1 MVVWINNAGENREF
15 EEIFL
20 KNNIIAIKWVKI
32 KEDLSNI
39 KNKEELKEVY
49 IKAYPENIGKYG
61 LKEVRKDI
69 NEIWRFL
76 NEMKKG
82 DIVLIPLSGG
92 KALVVEINGECRFD
106 KGIPRH
112 RRKVKRIGTIS
123 RAQYKEY
130 FNKQLQYGRT
140 VAKLKDENN
149 NYLKEEDILKLIN
162 IEKN

>member
-20 KNNIIAIKWVKI
+20 KNNIIAIDWMKI
-32 KEDLSNI
+32 KKDLSNI
-39 KNKEELKEVY
+39 SYEELIYIYKEAY
-49 IKAYPENIGKYG
+49 NIKNELNKV
-61 LKEVRKDI
+61 EKDDI
-69 NEIWRFL
+69 SEIWRFL

-92 KALVVEINGECRFD
+92 KVLVAEINGEYTFNKER
-106 KGIPRH
+106 PRH

-149 NYLKEEDILKLIN
+149 NYLKEEDILRLIN
-162 IEKN
+162 IESQ

>member
-1 MVVWINNAGENREF
+1 MAVWINNAGENKEF

-20 KNNIIAIKWVKI
+20 KNNIIAIDWMKI
-32 KEDLSNI
+32 KKDLSNI
-39 KNKEELKEVY
+39 SYEELIYIYKEAY
-49 IKAYPENIGKYG
+49 NIKNELNKV
-61 LKEVRKDI
+61 EKDDI
-69 NEIWRFL
+69 SEIWRFL

-92 KALVVEINGECRFD
+92 KVLVAEINGEYTFNKER
-106 KGIPRH
+106 PRH

-149 NYLKEEDILKLIN
+149 NYLKEEDILKLTN
-162 IEKN
+162 TKFEDF

>member
-20 KNNIIAIKWVKI
+20 KNNIIAIDWMKI
-32 KEDLSNI
+32 KKDLSNI
-39 KNKEELKEVY
+39 SYEELIYIYKEAY
-49 IKAYPENIGKYG
+49 NIKNELNKV
-61 LKEVRKDI
+61 EKDDI
-69 NEIWRFL
+69 SEIWRFL

-92 KALVVEINGECRFD
+92 KVLVAEINGEYTFNKER
-106 KGIPRH
+106 PRH

-149 NYLKEEDILKLIN
+149 NYLKEEDILKLTN
-162 IEKN
+162 TKFEDF

>member
-20 KNNIIAIKWVKI
+20 KNNIIAIDWMKI
-32 KEDLSNI
+32 KKDLSNI
-39 KNKEELKEVY
+39 SYEELIYIYKEAY
-49 IKAYPENIGKYG
+49 NIKNELNKVE
-61 LKEVRKDI
+61 KDDI

-92 KALVVEINGECRFD
+92 KVLVAEINGEYTFNKER
-106 KGIPRH
+106 PRH

-149 NYLKEEDILKLIN
+149 NYLKEEDILKLTN
-162 IEKN
+162 TKFEDF